1 MHLVYSGLGGR
12 HDRMVVGFIT
22 TYAISA
28 YMYHH
33 WIWILFRKGVL
44 DTTLCDKVR
53 QWLAEGRWFS
63 PCVPI
68 TSINKPDP
76 QRCNWNIVESGDIDK
91 HHYHNPNPHLMILI
105 FQSETRIVEFMLKEN
120 LNPRII
126 FFNLGLSCMFLVD
139 TYILH
144 ISH

>member
-68 TSINKPDP
+68 TSINKPD
-76 QRCNWNIVESGDIDK
+76 RNDVTEILLKVE
-91 HHYHNPNPHLMILI
+91 
-105 FQSETRIVEFMLKEN
+105 
-120 LNPRII
+120 
-126 FFNLGLSCMFLVD
+126 
-139 TYILH
+139 
-144 ISH
+144 ISINTITITLTPT